1 MMELMYQGPH
11 ISLLTVVAHDGTV
24 VAYMS
29 TCSSFN
35 LGILGM
41 FKVIYNII
49 DLLLVNE

>member
-1 MMELMYQGPH
+1 MYQGPH

-29 TCSSFN
+29 TCSSFT

-41 FKVIYNII
+41 FKVRYNII
-49 DLLLVNE
+49 ELVPALGE